1 MKAYIAKNENGSVAS
16 GWLLREGVSINSAM
30 CRPRRTQVDVVKV
43 EEASVETVLRGA
55 ASPAEPN
62 DQRNHS

>member
-1 MKAYIAKNENGSVAS
+1 MKAYLVKNENGGVAS

-30 CRPRRTQVDVVKV
+30 YRPRGTQTEPVKV

-55 ASPAEPN
+55 ASPQNAISHQE
-62 DQRNHS
+62 HS